1 MVSIDDST
9 SASSISWL
17 SSIAS
22 SSSSVSGPRELLYF
36 RNTWERMRIISTY
49 TRVRTLIMVLWRA
62 SAMISR
68 RVQFKTRRRED
79 RDGHRVTRIAS
90 LLPLA
95 VTQTKL
101 LLQLSFYL
109 SALRPDFW
117 ASWFRSLAA
126 PSPALPNL

>member
-1 MVSIDDST
+1 MTRRQHPRFHGCPVSLPAVRVYLAQENYCIFG
-9 SASSISWL
+9 IP
-17 SSIAS
+17 
-22 SSSSVSGPRELLYF
+22 GREL
-36 RNTWERMRIISTY
+36 RIISAY

-68 RVQFKTRRRED
+68 RVSSRRVASGRED

-95 VTQTKL
+95 VTQTNSIATL
-101 LLQLSFYL
+101 FLSVGAQTKFL
-109 SALRPDFW
+109 D
-117 ASWFRSLAA
+117 SWFFSQTA